1 MRPRSRCG
9 RACNSAAK
17 QYAKSEMLPL
27 LATLSPNA
35 AILIFTV
42 GVALIAVE
50 LNRPGS
56 ILPGAIGLL
65 LTLLAAASLW
75 PRHPNPAAVLQIIGS
90 MAVLLVQVRRTV
102 VWLVSAAAT
111 MLLIVSITKLLPS
124 ATEPRISLWTALVSG
139 LVLGAG
145 TTVLT
150 RIARRARQNK
160 GLD

>member
-1 MRPRSRCG
+1 
-9 RACNSAAK
+9 
-17 QYAKSEMLPL
+17 MLPL

-35 AILIFTV
+35 AVLIFTV

-56 ILPGAIGLL
+56 ILPGAAGLL

-75 PRHPNPAAVLQIIGS
+75 PRHPNAEAFLQIILS
-90 MAVLLVQVRRTV
+90 MAVLLLQTRRTLL
-102 VWLVSAAAT
+102 WLLPLSAT
-111 MLLIVSITKLLPS
+111 ILLIYSIARLLPPT
-124 ATEPRISLWTALVSG
+124 AEPGISPWIAILCG
-139 LVLGAG
+139 LFLGAG

-150 RIARRARQNK
+150 RIARRASQNK

>member
-1 MRPRSRCG
+1 
-9 RACNSAAK
+9 
-17 QYAKSEMLPL
+17 MLPL

-42 GVALIAVE
+42 GIALIALE

-56 ILPGAIGLL
+56 ILPGAAGML

-75 PRHPNPAAVLQIIGS
+75 PRHPSGIAVVQILVS
-90 MAVLLVQVRRTV
+90 MAVLLLQTRRTLLWV
-102 VWLVSAAAT
+102 LPLLAT
-111 MLLIVSITKLLPS
+111 ILLIYSIARLLPRAS
-124 ATEPRISLWTALVSG
+124 EPAVSLWIALLSG
-139 LVLGAG
+139 LILGTG

>member
-1 MRPRSRCG
+1 
-9 RACNSAAK
+9 
-17 QYAKSEMLPL
+17 MLPL

-35 AILIFTV
+35 AVLIFTV
-42 GVALIAVE
+42 GVALIALE

-56 ILPGAIGLL
+56 ILPGTAGLL

-75 PRHPNPAAVLQIIGS
+75 PRHPNAEAVVEIVLS
-90 MAVLLVQVRRTV
+90 MSVLLLQARRR
-102 VWLVSAAAT
+102 
-111 MLLIVSITKLLPS
+111 LLWLLPLS
-124 ATEPRISLWTALVSG
+124 ATILLVFSTARLLPLTTDPGISLWIATLCG
-139 LVLGAG
+139 LFLGAG